1 MRPGVDGFSAAFER
15 LSSRPD
21 GWRCVRWPGGSFETA
36 HRPLTPFVEGR
47 IASSSHLIMT
57 TLSGGAERHEFTIDG
72 GRRHDAPDRPASVS
86 FLPAQCERRLRL
98 HNVAWRWATI
108 AFDADKIELL
118 APGSLG
124 GLAPIAGTED
134 RFVWNLLAEFDRLDA
149 QESGLDE
156 AYCETMSHAL
166 VLYLSK
172 RYGRLAAPPRRIR
185 LSGYRLSRVTD
196 FINAHLHTTIRIAD
210 LARMADLS
218 EGHFHRAFRASTD
231 KTPLQ
236 FINGLRV
243 ARAKCALVRGN
254 ASIVQIAFDAGFV
267 SPTHFARVFRAETG
281 QSPSDYRRTFRL

>member
-1 MRPGVDGFSAAFER
+1 MRHGVDGLSAAFER

-21 GWRCVRWPGGSFETA
+21 GWRSVRWPGGTFETA
-36 HRPLTPFVEGR
+36 HRPLTTFVEGR

-72 GRRHDAPDRPASVS
+72 GRRHDGPDHPASIS

-108 AFDADKIELL
+108 AFDADAIERL

-166 VLYLSK
+166 VLYLTR
-172 RYGRLAAPPRRIR
+172 RYGRRAAAPQRIS
-185 LSGYRLSRVTD
+185 LSGYRLRRVTD
-196 FINAHLHTTIRIAD
+196 FIDAHLHTMIRIAD
-210 LARMADLS
+210 LARLVDLS
-218 EGHFHRAFRASTD
+218 EGHFHRAFRASTG
-231 KTPLQ
+231 KTPLEY
-236 FINGLRV
+236 INGQRV
-243 ARAKCALVRGN
+243 AVAKHTLVRGD
-254 ASIVQIAFDAGFV
+254 SSVTQIALDAGFV
-267 SPTHFARVFRAETG
+267 SPTHFARVFRNETG